1 MSNES
6 ILLICVKCFY
16 LIIFINIDNVVNDV
30 NTDFIFFVGD
40 VILVSH
46 GIVKMKHNRLH
57 LLVFSLCL
65 S

>member
-1 MSNES
+1 MCEMFV
-6 ILLICVKCFY
+6 LFDFL
-16 LIIFINIDNVVNDV
+16 INIDNVVNDV
-30 NTDFIFFVGD
+30 NTDFIFFVD

>member
-1 MSNES
+1 MCEMFV
-6 ILLICVKCFY
+6 LFDFL
-16 LIIFINIDNVVNDV
+16 INIDNVVNDV

-46 GIVKMKHNRLH
+46 GIVKIKHNRLH